1 VSLILN
7 IANDTPV
14 IIERY
19 ELLDVVLQTFIQDFY
34 DRLDGFKRGYR
45 KYIGRVMNTSAMS
58 LGG

>member
-1 VSLILN
+1 LN
-7 IANDTPV
+7 IANDTLV

-45 KYIGRVMNTSAMS
+45 KYIGMVMNTSAMS

>member
-1 VSLILN
+1 MILN
-7 IANDTPV
+7 IANDTLV

-45 KYIGRVMNTSAMS
+45 KYIRRVMNTSAMS